1 MKITPILAILSVII
15 STAAQAEQFNLSK
28 TEDSY
33 ISLNECLYALSKGT
47 RLAKGKGD
55 VFVYQSGVWEFSFS
69 ADQKFNCTLVGELV
83 E

>member
-1 MKITPILAILSVII
+1 MQITLIFTILSAII
-15 STAAQAEQFNLSK
+15 STAAQAEQFNLNK
-28 TEDSY
+28 AEDSY

-55 VFVYQSGVWEFSFS
+55 VFVYQSGVWEFSFT
-69 ADQKFNCTLVGELV
+69 AEQKFNCKLIGELN

>member
-1 MKITPILAILSVII
+1 MKITLIFTVLSAVI
-15 STAAQAEQFNLSK
+15 SSAAQAEQFSLNK

-55 VFVYQSGVWEFSFS
+55 VFVYQSGVWEFSYS
-69 ADQKFNCTLVGELV
+69 ADQKFNCELIGELT

>member
-28 TEDSY
+28 AEDSY